1 MDEANVTS
9 KEKTQRR
16 LAGLLKSNNFL
27 LICAIL
33 LILIIGSLLSD
44 SFVDVFNLS
53 RLVRKTT
60 IMGLMAIGMTLV
72 IIGGNGGIDLSVGS
86 VFGVGAMVAIS
97 LQNKEIVNTSGNVRP
112 GLDLPIV
119 LILLAVIAS
128 GALIGLLNGVGILY
142 LKISPFIMTLCM
154 LNIARGAVLMYS
166 NGFQF
171 IGVRNDFMVLGGGMI
186 ADVLPVSA
194 LFFAA
199 VALAAYI
206 YVHRSSYGRMLFAVG
221 ANSRAALISGIHVTK
236 IIMISYIVSGILAA
250 LSGAFF
256 TSFTMAVDPYA
267 GNGYETD
274 AISAVLIGGTAM
286 AGGQGTVVGTVLGL
300 FLMSLIKNLLTH
312 LEINTYIQQLITAI
326 LILAVVLMQRRQKVD
341 SEKGGKKKWHRRF
354 WK

>member
-1 MDEANVTS
+1 MGDLKVKITRLMKNNNV
-9 KEKTQRR
+9 
-16 LAGLLKSNNFL
+16 LLL
-27 LICAIL
+27 CAIA
-33 LILIIGSLLSD
+33 LIILVGAFLSD
-44 SFVDVFNLS
+44 SFVDAFNLS
-53 RLVRKTT
+53 RLVRKTS

-86 VFGVGAMVAIS
+86 AFGVGAMVAIS
-97 LQNKEIVNTSGNVRP
+97 LQNSEIVNTSGTVRP

-128 GALIGLLNGVGILY
+128 GALIGLLNGIGILY

-171 IGVRNDFMVLGGGMI
+171 IGVRDDFVFLGGGMI
-186 ADVLPVSA
+186 ADVLPVSFLFLA
-194 LFFAA
+194 LVA
-199 VALAAYI
+199 VGAYL
-206 YVHRSSYGRMLFAVG
+206 YVHRSSYGRMLFAAG
-221 ANSRAALISGIHVTK
+221 SNSRAALISGIRVNR
-236 IIMISYIVSGILAA
+236 ILMISYIVSGILAA

-286 AGGQGTVVGTVLGL
+286 AGGQGTVSGTVLGL
-300 FLMSLIKNLLTH
+300 FLLSLIKNLLTH
-312 LEINTYIQQLITAI
+312 LEINTYIQQLVTAI
-326 LILAVVLMQRRQKVD
+326 LILIVVLVQQKQKVD
-341 SEKGGKKKWHRRF
+341 
-354 WK
+354 